1 MGRSLFS
8 KKLTFDWWK
17 VLILKLARDAQKMFL
32 RPSVQTILCF
42 DHFGKSKFGPK
53 GAKKCQKVPLFAILL
68 RKYMK
73 SEVLRPKFDV
83 NL

>member
-1 MGRSLFS
+1 M
-8 KKLTFDWWK
+8 
-17 VLILKLARDAQKMFL
+17 ILKVASDAQKIIL

-53 GAKKCQKVPLFAILL
+53 GAKTCQKVPLFAILL

-73 SEVLRPKFDV
+73 SEVLRQKFDV